1 MNFEDWDDYV
11 PVNDLVEKPK
21 TINNNIIELKKDDN
35 IDFIGISK
43 ENFDELFDGTSES
56 DYFFE
61 EIIRFRKIETFSD
74 VELFESD
81 KDEDLFILRKSK
93 KLYLTYIYQSNQY
106 YIDDNKLT
114 FTGWDYNIIVNLD
127 DMSHNEKNIR

>member
-43 ENFDELFDGTSES
+43 EDFDELFDRTSES
-56 DYFFE
+56 DYFDE

-74 VELFESD
+74 VELFESN
-81 KDEDLFILRKSK
+81 KNEDLFILRKSK

>member
-43 ENFDELFDGTSES
+43 ENFDELFDQTSES
-56 DYFFE
+56 DYFDE

-74 VELFESD
+74 VELFESN

>member
-1 MNFEDWDDYV
+1 MKFEDWDDYV

-43 ENFDELFDGTSES
+43 ENFDELFDRTSES
-56 DYFFE
+56 DYFDE

-74 VELFESD
+74 VELFESN
-81 KDEDLFILRKSK
+81 KNEDLFILRKSK

>member
-43 ENFDELFDGTSES
+43 ENFDELFVKH
-56 DYFFE
+56 YL
-61 EIIRFRKIETFSD
+61 
-74 VELFESD
+74 LFP
-81 KDEDLFILRKSK
+81 
-93 KLYLTYIYQSNQY
+93 YQ
-106 YIDDNKLT
+106 
-114 FTGWDYNIIVNLD
+114 NLL
-127 DMSHNEKNIR
+127 

>member
-43 ENFDELFDGTSES
+43 ENFDELFDRTSES
-56 DYFFE
+56 DYFDE

-74 VELFESD
+74 VELFESN
-81 KDEDLFILRKSK
+81 KNEDLFILRKSK

>member
-43 ENFDELFDGTSES
+43 ENFDELFDRTSES
-56 DYFFE
+56 DYFDE

-74 VELFESD
+74 VELFESN

>member
-43 ENFDELFDGTSES
+43 EDFDELFDRTSES
-56 DYFFE
+56 DYFDE

-74 VELFESD
+74 VELFESN

>member
-11 PVNDLVEKPK
+11 SVNDLVEKPK

-43 ENFDELFDGTSES
+43 ENFDELFDRTSES
-56 DYFFE
+56 DYFDE

-74 VELFESD
+74 VELFESN
-81 KDEDLFILRKSK
+81 KNEDLFILRKSK

>member
-43 ENFDELFDGTSES
+43 ENFDELFDQTSES
-56 DYFFE
+56 DYFDE

-74 VELFESD
+74 VELFESN
-81 KDEDLFILRKSK
+81 KNEDLFILRKSK